1 MNSIENSNQNSN
13 QSRREI
19 KDIEHIT
26 LKVKN
31 HLKKV
36 YGERLDSVILYG
48 SFAKNNATDDSDIDL
63 AVILKGEVNPPKEI
77 NRIIDFISDAGLE
90 YNELISIFPVSSES
104 MINPVWPLYKSLNEE
119 GIKI

>member
-1 MNSIENSNQNSN
+1 MNSVENSNQN
-13 QSRREI
+13 RREI

-26 LKVKN
+26 HKVKN

-36 YGERLDSVILYG
+36 YGERLESVILYG
-48 SFAKNNATDDSDIDL
+48 SFAKDNATDDSDIDL

-77 NRIIDFISDAGLE
+77 NRVIDIIHDAGLE
-90 YNELISIFPVSSES
+90 HNELISIFPVSSES